1 MEALSP
7 DSEIREATEADLPYV
22 IDLAVEAVLH
32 STSPF
37 RAVPGDLIK
46 RYRREDLQGLYQALT
61 DENFKAF
68 VLYEDEQLIGH
79 VLVHCGHRD
88 SATGVNQAWI
98 YDLSVRPGYWNAGV
112 GKRLMNRAEEFARSL
127 GVTAIGLGVT
137 ISNER
142 AVGFY
147 HGLGYLDERVQ
158 MVKPL

>member
-1 MEALSP
+1 MTP
-7 DSEIREATEADLPYV
+7 DTAIREATQADLPFV

-37 RAVPGDLIK
+37 RPFGGDLIK
-46 RYRREDLQGLYQALT
+46 RYRREDLQGLYQALS
-61 DENFKAF
+61 DPNFKAF
-68 VLYEDEQLIGH
+68 VLFEDDELIGH

-98 YDLSVRPGYWNAGV
+98 YDLSVRPGYWNAGI
-112 GKRLMNRAEEFARSL
+112 GKRLMARAEEFARGL
-127 GVTAIGLGVT
+127 GIGAIGLGVT

-142 AVGFY
+142 AVKFY

-158 MVKPL
+158 MFKPL